1 MDDEVYNLLTTSLEE
16 MQPLSLSSSS
26 MGTEDSRAKGELS
39 GYRFSVNQ
47 NIVFGTGCCTV

>member
-39 GYRFSVNQ
+39 GCRFSENQ
-47 NIVFGTGCCTV
+47 NIVSGTGCCTV